1 MAKQR
6 DQSLLRP
13 HENLS
18 QKSKGT
24 TTPHKKKPG
33 TNKEKENEGGDNNLK
48 MPFTG
53 VLQALGAMHTL
64 FMFSWLSQEV
74 VTTWSCHRGLC
85 PVKRNARYQ
94 RVSADWAL
102 LPPCFVS
109 LAVSCCA
116 MFHFGSYGVGT
127 SKRLFVLQ
135 HCEVGVLRVPPK
147 DPCCGPGL
155 VGSLVWRWHRW
166 TLQPYP
172 SQGTGELSQA
182 GPAVSATP
190 LTDTL

>member
-48 MPFTG
+48 TPFTG
-53 VLQALGAMHTL
+53 MLQALGAMHTL

-85 PVKRNARYQ
+85 PVKRNAGYQ

-102 LPPCFVS
+102 LLPC
-109 LAVSCCA
+109 LALCLWQSAVVPCPTLAA
-116 MFHFGSYGVGT
+116 M
-127 SKRLFVLQ
+127 
-135 HCEVGVLRVPPK
+135 
-147 DPCCGPGL
+147 
-155 VGSLVWRWHRW
+155 
-166 TLQPYP
+166 
-172 SQGTGELSQA
+172 A
-182 GPAVSATP
+182 
-190 LTDTL
+190 